1 MVMLKF
7 QSTSNFFKMGEK
19 IMSAS
24 YDKFQPSQELTDL
37 LKRSGSA
44 EKIQS
49 LEANAQFAKAL
60 ELPLRQGVLNGDILD
75 GIFEPIRLSE
85 SATPE
90 FPLDFLAPGTEK
102 DFVAYTIP
110 NHGYIPERHIEGDYV
125 MVPTYDIGA
134 SIDYLLKYAR
144 DARWDVVGRAMEV
157 MEAQFVKKMNDDGWH
172 TLLAA
177 GVDRNIVV
185 YDGDAANGQFT
196 KRLVSLMKTVMR
208 RNGGGNSTS
217 NNRGMLTDL
226 YVSPEAMED
235 IRNWGVDQVDEVTR
249 REIYTAADGSINRI
263 FGVNL
268 HDLDELGNGQEY
280 QLFYANELSGSQPS
294 GHNTEIVVGLDLRKR
309 DSFVMPVRQEV
320 QIFEDDSLHRQKR
333 AGFYGWAEQG
343 FAVLDNRRVILGSL

>member
-1 MVMLKF
+1 
-7 QSTSNFFKMGEK
+7 
-19 IMSAS
+19 MSAKNE
-24 YDKFQPSQELTDL
+24 KFQPTPELTDL
-37 LKRSGSA
+37 LVRSGSA
-44 EKIQS
+44 NREVA
-49 LEANAQFAKAL
+49 LAANAEFAKAL
-60 ELPLRQGVLNGDILD
+60 EQPLRQGLLSGDILD
-75 GIFEPIRLSE
+75 GIFEPIQLAQ

-110 NHGYIPERHIEGDYV
+110 NHGYIPERHIESDYV
-125 MVPTYDIGA
+125 MVPTYDVGS

-157 MEAQFVKKMNDDGWH
+157 LEGSFVKKMNDDGWH

-185 YDGDAANGQFT
+185 YDSDANTSQFT

-208 RNGGGNSTS
+208 RNGGGNSAS

-235 IRNWGVDQVDEVTR
+235 IRNWGIDQIDETTR
-249 REIYTAADGSINRI
+249 REIYTAADGSLNRV

-268 HDLDELGNGQEY
+268 HDLDELGVGQEY
-280 QLFYANELSGSQPS
+280 QQFYTSTLGASMPS
-294 GHNTEIVVGLDLRKR
+294 GKTEVVVGLDLRRR
-309 DSFVMPVRQEV
+309 DSFIMPVRQEV
-320 QIFEDDSLHRQKR
+320 QIFEDDTLHRQKR

-343 FAVLDNRRVILGSL
+343 FAVLDNRRVIVGAL

>member
-1 MVMLKF
+1 
-7 QSTSNFFKMGEK
+7 
-19 IMSAS
+19 MSA
-24 YDKFQPSQELTDL
+24 KTERFQPTPELTDL
-37 LKRSGSA
+37 LMRSGSPNREVA
-44 EKIQS
+44 
-49 LEANAQFAKAL
+49 LAANAEFAKAL
-60 ELPLRQGVLNGDILD
+60 ELPLRQGLLNGDILD
-75 GIFEPIRLSE
+75 GIFEPIKLAQ

-110 NHGYIPERHIEGDYV
+110 NHGYIPERHVEGDYV

-157 MEAQFVKKMNDDGWH
+157 LEATFVKKMNDDGWH

-185 YDGDAANGQFT
+185 YDSDASASQFT

-217 NNRGMLTDL
+217 ANRGMLTDL
-226 YVSPEAMED
+226 FVSPEAMED
-235 IRNWGVDQVDEVTR
+235 IRNWGIDQIDEITR
-249 REIYTAADGSINRI
+249 REIYTAADGSLNRV

-268 HDLDELGNGQEY
+268 HDLDELGVGQEY
-280 QLFYANELSGSQPS
+280 QAFFTTSLAASMPGSD
-294 GHNTEIVVGLDLRKR
+294 TEVVVGLDMRKR
-309 DSFVMPVRQEV
+309 DSFIMPIRQEV
-320 QIFEDDSLHRQKR
+320 QIFEDDTLHRQKR
-333 AGFYGWAEQG
+333 AGFYGWAELG
-343 FAVLDNRRVILGSL
+343 FAVLDNRRVIIGSL

>member
-1 MVMLKF
+1 MANRKF
-7 QSTSNFFKMGEK
+7 EAT
-19 IMSAS
+19 
-24 YDKFQPSQELTDL
+24 PELSDL
-37 LKRSGSA
+37 LIRSGSLNK
-44 EKIQS
+44 E
-49 LEANAQFAKAL
+49 EALTANHEFAKAL
-60 ELPLRQGVLNGDILD
+60 ELPLRQGVLSGNILD
-75 GIFEPIRLSE
+75 NIFEPIQLAQ

-110 NHGYIPERHIEGDYV
+110 NHGYIPQRHVEGDYV

-157 MEAQFVKKMNDDGWH
+157 LEAQFVKKMNDDGWH

-185 YDGDAANGQFT
+185 YDSDADNGLFT

-208 RNGGGNSTS
+208 RNGGGNSAS
-217 NNRGMLTDL
+217 LNRGMLTDL

-235 IRNWGVDQVDEVTR
+235 IRNWGLDQVDEVTR
-249 REIYTAADGSINRI
+249 REIYTAADGSINRV
-263 FGVNL
+263 FGINL
-268 HDLDELGNGQEY
+268 HDRDELGEGQQY
-280 QLFYANELSGSQPS
+280 QLFYSNILGGSLPTGKVEL
-294 GHNTEIVVGLDLRKR
+294 VVGLDLRRR
-309 DSFVMPVRQEV
+309 DSFIMPVRQEV
-320 QIFEDDSLHRQKR
+320 QIFEDDTLHRQKR

-343 FAVLDNRRVILGSL
+343 FAVLDNRRVLLGAL

>member
-1 MVMLKF
+1 MIR
-7 QSTSNFFKMGEK
+7 EK
-19 IMSAS
+19 NMAN
-24 YDKFQPSQELTDL
+24 KRFEATPELTDL
-37 LKRSGSA
+37 LVRSGSA
-44 EKIQS
+44 QREQAIA
-49 LEANAQFAKAL
+49 ANAEFAKAL

-75 GIFEPIRLSE
+75 GIYEPIVLNQG
-85 SATPE
+85 ATPE

-110 NHGYIPERHIEGDYV
+110 NHGYIPQRHVEGDYV
-125 MVPTYDIGA
+125 MVPTYDIGS

-157 MEAQFVKKMNDDGWH
+157 LEASFVKKMNDDGWH
-172 TLLAA
+172 TMLAA

-185 YDGDAANGQFT
+185 YDSDASEGFFT

-208 RNGGGNSTS
+208 RNGGGNSAS

-235 IRNWGVDQVDEVTR
+235 IRNWGLDQVDETTR
-249 REIYTAADGSINRI
+249 REIYVAADGTLNRV

-268 HDLDELGNGQEY
+268 NDLDELGEGQQY
-280 QLFYANELSGSQPS
+280 QLFYVKVLNGTLPPDKAEL
-294 GHNTEIVVGLDLRKR
+294 VVGLDLRKR
-309 DSFVMPVRQEV
+309 DSFIMPIREQV
-320 QIFEDDSLHRQKR
+320 QIFEDETLHRQKR

-343 FAVLDNRRVILGSL
+343 FAVLDNRRVILGAL